1 MKKNTDILS
10 GSLFKNML
18 LYSIPIILTGIL
30 QLLYNAADIVVVG
43 RYAGSNSL
51 AAVGSTTSLINLF
64 INLFIGL
71 SAGTNVCVAQYI
83 GARDSVSVKKAVHTS
98 VCVAFWGGIL
108 LMIVGL
114 CFSKACL
121 ILMQTPAD
129 IIDEAALYM
138 RILFI
143 GMPFNL
149 LYNFCAAILR
159 ASGNTK
165 TPLLILSLSGI
176 INVILNLVL
185 VILFDRGADGVG
197 IATIISQFISMCLI
211 LRYLVRESS
220 DIQLVFSRLRIDKYM
235 LIRIMKIGIPSG
247 IQGMLFSISNV
258 IIQSSVN
265 SFGAA
270 AVAGNSASANIEGF
284 AYTSM
289 NAFHQSTLTFTGQSL
304 GAKKFKELR
313 RTLLYGC
320 IQVTIIGVLISSAL
334 LMFGTVLLDLYAP
347 GDAFVIRY
355 GFDRLQIILP
365 LYFTCGIME
374 VVVGSL
380 RGMGA
385 SLSSML
391 VSVFGVCVIRVAWVY
406 TVFAHFNTLSSLYIS
421 YPVTWIVTS
430 VIQLILCLRLMHSI
444 ITTHKPNI

>member
-10 GSLFKNML
+10 GSLFKNIL
-18 LYSIPIILTGIL
+18 FYSIPIILTGIL

-51 AAVGSTTSLINLF
+51 AAVGSTSSLINLF

-83 GARDSVSVKKAVHTS
+83 GAKDPHSVRKAVHTS
-98 VCVAFWGGIL
+98 VCVAFWGGII
-108 LMIVGL
+108 LMVLGL
-114 CFSKACL
+114 CFSKLCL
-121 ILMQTPAD
+121 ALMQTPTD
-129 IIDEAALYM
+129 IIDEASLYM

-149 LYNFCAAILR
+149 IYNFCAAILR

-165 TPLLILSLSGI
+165 TPLLILSFAGI
-176 INVILNLVL
+176 VNVILNLVL
-185 VILFDRGADGVG
+185 VITFNRGADGVG
-197 IATIISQFISMCLI
+197 TATIISQFISMCLV
-211 LRYLVRESS
+211 LRYLIKETS
-220 DIQLVFSRLRIDKYM
+220 DIKLNIKSLGIDKYM
-235 LIRIMKIGIPSG
+235 FIRILKIGIPSG

-258 IIQSSVN
+258 LIQSSIN

-270 AVAGNSASANIEGF
+270 AIAGNSAAGNIEGF

-289 NAFHQSTLTFTGQSL
+289 NSFHQSTLTFTGQSL
-304 GAKKFKELR
+304 GAKKFRELK
-313 RTLLYGC
+313 RTLVYGC
-320 IQVTIIGVLISSAL
+320 IQVTLVGIFASIL
-334 LMFGTVLLDLYAP
+334 LLSFGPSLLELYAP
-347 GDAFVIRY
+347 EDKTVISY
-355 GFDRLQIILP
+355 GINRLHYILP

-391 VSVFGVCVIRVAWVY
+391 VSVFGVCGIRIAWVY
-406 TVFAHFNTLSSLYIS
+406 TVFSHYKTLSSLYCS
-421 YPVTWIVTS
+421 YPTTWIITAL
-430 VIQLILCLRLMHSI
+430 IQLLLCLKLMHSI
-444 ITTHKPNI
+444 ISAHK